1 MGRFNSIY
9 PFTSENIAGYMKDL
23 DLTSKKVITV
33 TGSTDHIL
41 NAILQGATEITTF
54 DINPLTKP
62 YMDLKISAL
71 KNLSYEDFIKLLL
84 FESNMNLDYSI
95 ISSLDMSDESK
106 MFWLE
111 QLSKYNNSG
120 IELRNSSLF
129 NTKYFNPNSKLWQ
142 NLYLE
147 KNKYN
152 LLKQQLKDTNITFIN
167 TSIKDL
173 KVDEHFDYMFLSN
186 ISDYLS
192 LMYDSDTLK
201 QYRDLLI
208 EFQKKIDIIYFAY
221 LYDIGNS
228 NPRTEIDDLNKVKEI
243 FSNFQQVNFTSA
255 LEGSLQEK
263 EEENKMSESRNNS
276 ESRGSRYTSTY
287 VSRSSESRD
296 TGESRYSISTNNFSS
311 ESRNNSESRC
321 DSRGQVNNTRYNN
334 LDDIDSLIEK
344 LEREMPTI
352 TSNNPRIN
360 QALEQRRQKI
370 EELKRL
376 RDEAR
381 RESEEEK
388 QLRMLE
394 QSNDELDDI
403 IGSVKK
409 LVRKPSKPKN
419 NSTYSSYFSYDYS
432 SESHDSGESRW

>member
-255 LEGSLQEK
+255 LEGSVQEK
-263 EEENKMSESRNNS
+263 QD
-276 ESRGSRYTSTY
+276 G
-287 VSRSSESRD
+287 V
-296 TGESRYSISTNNFSS
+296 
-311 ESRNNSESRC
+311 
-321 DSRGQVNNTRYNN
+321 
-334 LDDIDSLIEK
+334 LI
-344 LEREMPTI
+344 
-352 TSNNPRIN
+352 
-360 QALEQRRQKI
+360 
-370 EELKRL
+370 LKRGG
-376 RDEAR
+376 
-381 RESEEEK
+381 K
-388 QLRMLE
+388 
-394 QSNDELDDI
+394 
-403 IGSVKK
+403 
-409 LVRKPSKPKN
+409 
-419 NSTYSSYFSYDYS
+419 
-432 SESHDSGESRW
+432 

>member
-9 PFTSENIAGYMKDL
+9 PFTSENIAGYMKNL
-23 DLTSKKVITV
+23 NLTGKKVITV

-111 QLSKYNNSG
+111 QLSKFDNNG

-228 NPRTEIDDLNKVKEI
+228 NSRTEIDDLNKVKEI
-243 FSNFQQVNFTSA
+243 FSNLHQVEFKSA
-255 LEGSLQEK
+255 LEESLQDK
-263 EEENKMSESRNNS
+263 KD
-276 ESRGSRYTSTY
+276 G
-287 VSRSSESRD
+287 V
-296 TGESRYSISTNNFSS
+296 
-311 ESRNNSESRC
+311 
-321 DSRGQVNNTRYNN
+321 
-334 LDDIDSLIEK
+334 LI
-344 LEREMPTI
+344 
-352 TSNNPRIN
+352 
-360 QALEQRRQKI
+360 
-370 EELKRL
+370 LKRGG
-376 RDEAR
+376 
-381 RESEEEK
+381 K
-388 QLRMLE
+388 
-394 QSNDELDDI
+394 
-403 IGSVKK
+403 
-409 LVRKPSKPKN
+409 
-419 NSTYSSYFSYDYS
+419 
-432 SESHDSGESRW
+432 

>member
-23 DLTSKKVITV
+23 DLTGKKVITV

-41 NAILQGATEITTF
+41 NAILKGATEITTF

-111 QLSKYNNSG
+111 QLSKFDNNG

-147 KNKYN
+147 KSKYN
-152 LLKQQLKDTNITFIN
+152 LLKQQLKDANITFIN
-167 TSIKDL
+167 ASLKDL
-173 KVDEHFDYMFLSN
+173 RIEDNFDYMFLSN

-192 LMYDSDTLK
+192 LMYNSDELRK
-201 QYRDLLI
+201 YRDLLN
-208 EFQKKIDIIYFAY
+208 EFQKRVSTIYFAY

-228 NPRTEIDDLNKVKEI
+228 NPRTEIDDLIKVKEV
-243 FSNFQQVNFTSA
+243 FSNFEQIEFKSA
-255 LEGSLQEK
+255 LE
-263 EEENKMSESRNNS
+263 
-276 ESRGSRYTSTY
+276 
-287 VSRSSESRD
+287 
-296 TGESRYSISTNNFSS
+296 
-311 ESRNNSESRC
+311 
-321 DSRGQVNNTRYNN
+321 
-334 LDDIDSLIEK
+334 EK
-344 LEREMPTI
+344 LQDKKDGVLI
-352 TSNNPRIN
+352 
-360 QALEQRRQKI
+360 
-370 EELKRL
+370 LKRGG
-376 RDEAR
+376 
-381 RESEEEK
+381 K
-388 QLRMLE
+388 
-394 QSNDELDDI
+394 
-403 IGSVKK
+403 
-409 LVRKPSKPKN
+409 
-419 NSTYSSYFSYDYS
+419 
-432 SESHDSGESRW
+432 

>member
-95 ISSLDMSDESK
+95 ISSLDMSDKSK

-263 EEENKMSESRNNS
+263 QD
-276 ESRGSRYTSTY
+276 G
-287 VSRSSESRD
+287 V
-296 TGESRYSISTNNFSS
+296 
-311 ESRNNSESRC
+311 
-321 DSRGQVNNTRYNN
+321 
-334 LDDIDSLIEK
+334 LI
-344 LEREMPTI
+344 
-352 TSNNPRIN
+352 
-360 QALEQRRQKI
+360 
-370 EELKRL
+370 LKRGG
-376 RDEAR
+376 
-381 RESEEEK
+381 K
-388 QLRMLE
+388 
-394 QSNDELDDI
+394 
-403 IGSVKK
+403 
-409 LVRKPSKPKN
+409 
-419 NSTYSSYFSYDYS
+419 
-432 SESHDSGESRW
+432 

>member
-186 ISDYLS
+186 ISDYLR

-263 EEENKMSESRNNS
+263 QD
-276 ESRGSRYTSTY
+276 G
-287 VSRSSESRD
+287 V
-296 TGESRYSISTNNFSS
+296 
-311 ESRNNSESRC
+311 
-321 DSRGQVNNTRYNN
+321 
-334 LDDIDSLIEK
+334 LI
-344 LEREMPTI
+344 
-352 TSNNPRIN
+352 
-360 QALEQRRQKI
+360 
-370 EELKRL
+370 LKRGG
-376 RDEAR
+376 
-381 RESEEEK
+381 K
-388 QLRMLE
+388 
-394 QSNDELDDI
+394 
-403 IGSVKK
+403 
-409 LVRKPSKPKN
+409 
-419 NSTYSSYFSYDYS
+419 
-432 SESHDSGESRW
+432 

>member
-71 KNLSYEDFIKLLL
+71 QNLSYEDFIKLLL

-192 LMYDSDTLK
+192 LMYDIDTLK

-228 NPRTEIDDLNKVKEI
+228 KPRTEIDDLNKVKEI

-255 LEGSLQEK
+255 LEGSVQEK
-263 EEENKMSESRNNS
+263 QD
-276 ESRGSRYTSTY
+276 G
-287 VSRSSESRD
+287 VV
-296 TGESRYSISTNNFSS
+296 I
-311 ESRNNSESRC
+311 
-321 DSRGQVNNTRYNN
+321 
-334 LDDIDSLIEK
+334 
-344 LEREMPTI
+344 
-352 TSNNPRIN
+352 
-360 QALEQRRQKI
+360 
-370 EELKRL
+370 LKRGG
-376 RDEAR
+376 
-381 RESEEEK
+381 K
-388 QLRMLE
+388 
-394 QSNDELDDI
+394 
-403 IGSVKK
+403 
-409 LVRKPSKPKN
+409 
-419 NSTYSSYFSYDYS
+419 
-432 SESHDSGESRW
+432 

>member
-62 YMDLKISAL
+62 YMDLKICAL

-263 EEENKMSESRNNS
+263 QDGVLM
-276 ESRGSRYTSTY
+276 
-287 VSRSSESRD
+287 
-296 TGESRYSISTNNFSS
+296 
-311 ESRNNSESRC
+311 
-321 DSRGQVNNTRYNN
+321 
-334 LDDIDSLIEK
+334 
-344 LEREMPTI
+344 
-352 TSNNPRIN
+352 
-360 QALEQRRQKI
+360 
-370 EELKRL
+370 LKRGG
-376 RDEAR
+376 
-381 RESEEEK
+381 K
-388 QLRMLE
+388 
-394 QSNDELDDI
+394 
-403 IGSVKK
+403 
-409 LVRKPSKPKN
+409 
-419 NSTYSSYFSYDYS
+419 
-432 SESHDSGESRW
+432 